1 MLDLDLG
8 AVHQPGF
15 RPFMVRGDVSAYWTV
30 YDGAYEPVAVADCYL
45 RRLRFG
51 SGRALGTTRVYAG
64 NLAVFFEFCLG
75 SGRSLRRAAFELDR
89 FVHFWR

>member
-1 MLDLDLG
+1 
-8 AVHQPGF
+8 
-15 RPFMVRGDVSAYWTV
+15 VSAYWTV

-64 NLAVFFEFCLG
+64 NLALFF
-75 SGRSLRRAAFELDR
+75 
-89 FVHFWR
+89 